1 MLRAILTG
9 LALLAPAAAATA
21 ATTQADDTI
30 AVCVDV
36 NGALLAS
43 DCRAQ
48 ASRLDPRHDICSCPR
63 GVRTEASI
71 CPANVKPPPESPA
84 VAHARRE
91 ILRKQAS
98 LVGATFEGR
107 ALCVERRQ
115 R

>member
-1 MLRAILTG
+1 MLKAILTG
-9 LALLAPAAAATA
+9 LALLAPTAAAAA
-21 ATTQADDTI
+21 PATQPNETI

-48 ASRLDPRHDICSCPR
+48 ASRLDTRQDICSCPR
-63 GVRTEASI
+63 GVRTEASY
-71 CPANVKPPPESPA
+71 CPANVKPPPESLA
-84 VAHARRE
+84 VARARRDV
-91 ILRKQAS
+91 LRKQES

-107 ALCVERRQ
+107 PLCVERRQ